1 MRPGN
6 AASNTTADHVELL
19 AMALAQLP
27 VDPEAVEIVARADSA
42 ALTHRQAV
50 RTGSVRSKPTENRMC
65 ADGQA
70 STNPCRQHSLAG
82 RLGLLLADTGH
93 HCTVPGRSM
102 ASSGS
107 GNSLLPVGVVYAFD
121 SRLPLP

>member
-1 MRPGN
+1 MCSPVDLGRWPDGTRAIARREEPHPG
-6 AASNTTADHVELL
+6 
-19 AMALAQLP
+19 AQLTFT
-27 VDPEAVEIVARADSA
+27 D
-42 ALTHRQAV
+42 
-50 RTGSVRSKPTENRMC
+50 
-65 ADGQA
+65 ADGHRFQVFI
-70 STNPCRQHSLAG
+70 TDQTDDDILAG